1 MLFDNG
7 VMQSVH
13 MHLSLL
19 SLALVQG
26 VNAFAL
32 CPGCRFGGEKAKLHL
47 LCKEEL

>member
-1 MLFDNG
+1 MSFDNG

-13 MHLSLL
+13 IQPSFL
-19 SLALVQG
+19 SLALAQG

-32 CPGCRFGGEKAKLHL
+32 CPGCRFGGEKAKLHI